1 MSDHYMP
8 TVLQYGYWKARCVQD
23 NIMRIHQKDFL
34 YFTGPN
40 LFYPEKIIKRDP
52 PDFSS
57 RQTKQK
63 ATQEEN
69 RESNKEEIEE
79 LEEFASKY
87 ERGVRQE
94 NVRSKT
100 KELTGTLPYVLS
112 HTSVMSYHPFTPTK
126 TSR

>member
-1 MSDHYMP
+1 M
-8 TVLQYGYWKARCVQD
+8 QD
-23 NIMRIHQKDFL
+23 NMIRINQKDFS

-63 ATQEEN
+63 ETQEEN

-79 LEEFASKY
+79 LKEFAREY
-87 ERGVRQE
+87 GRGMRQE

-100 KELTGTLPYVLS
+100 KELTGTLPYA
-112 HTSVMSYHPFTPTK
+112 
-126 TSR
+126 